1 MVLFCESYQPK
12 FVYQGCLGFSISIVT
27 VEVGAITAVI
37 SPSSFLR
44 RSTGLVPTALVI
56 ILILRVK
63 SHTIMVGEP
72 VAYITG
78 IETNE
83 QSVVRSF
90 VCDRKIIVFSIFIS
104 IRNSVNFHPKLTWNL
119 SQLMNLLSLLL

>member
-1 MVLFCESYQPK
+1 
-12 FVYQGCLGFSISIVT
+12 
-27 VEVGAITAVI
+27 
-37 SPSSFLR
+37 
-44 RSTGLVPTALVI
+44 
-56 ILILRVK
+56 
-63 SHTIMVGEP
+63 MVGEP

-104 IRNSVNFHPKLTWNL
+104 IRNGVDFHPDLESQSVNESFILITII
-119 SQLMNLLSLLL
+119 

>member
-1 MVLFCESYQPK
+1 
-12 FVYQGCLGFSISIVT
+12 
-27 VEVGAITAVI
+27 
-37 SPSSFLR
+37 
-44 RSTGLVPTALVI
+44 
-56 ILILRVK
+56 
-63 SHTIMVGEP
+63 MVGEP

-90 VCDRKIIVFSIFIS
+90 VCDRKIILFSIFIS

>member
-1 MVLFCESYQPK
+1 MF
-12 FVYQGCLGFSISIVT
+12 GFRFHLASVEDPVPLVNAISIVT
-27 VEVGAITAVI
+27 VEVGVITAVI

-104 IRNSVNFHPKLTWNL
+104 IRNSVDFHPDLE
-119 SQLMNLLSLLL
+119 SQSVNESFILITII